1 MSGERSNAAPLV
13 EIRDL
18 VVEYVTR
25 GIHGGRPVRA
35 VAGVS
40 LEIAAGEVYAIVGES
55 GSGKTTLARTLLR
68 LVDAT
73 SGEITFGGQEITRVS
88 GEGLRRLRRRM
99 QIVYQ
104 DPAGSL
110 DPRMPVSE
118 LVAEPLRTH
127 ETLRSSKLES
137 RVLELLTDVGLGRQH
152 LSRRPHELSG
162 GQAQRVAIARALAL
176 RPELVV
182 LDEPTSALDVSVQA
196 QILNLLGDLRS
207 AHGLTYLLISHDLGV
222 VRHLADRVGVM
233 YLGRLVE
240 ESPAESLFADPGH
253 PYTEALLRSAIEPG
267 RRDGADDGAAR
278 APIGDIPSPLDP
290 PTGCRFH
297 PRCWLRE
304 QLEHPAVCAS
314 DEPVLKPLS
323 DGGERR
329 AACHFAD
336 HLHPSSESRR
346 AS

>member
-1 MSGERSNAAPLV
+1 MSIAHTDPRPLV
-13 EIRDL
+13 ELRDL
-18 VVEYVTR
+18 VVEYATH
-25 GIHGGRPVRA
+25 GIHGGRAVRA

-40 LEIAAGEVYAIVGES
+40 LEIAAGEVYGLVGES

-68 LVDAT
+68 LVDVT
-73 SGEITFGGQEITRVS
+73 SGELAFDGEAITRIS
-88 GEGLRRLRRRM
+88 GEELRRLRRRM
-99 QIVYQ
+99 QVVYQ

-127 ETLRSSKLES
+127 EPLRGPALRT
-137 RVLELLTDVGLGRQH
+137 RVLELLTDVGLAQQH

-196 QILNLLGDLRS
+196 QILNLLADLRA

-240 ESPAESLFADPGH
+240 ESPAEPLFADPGH
-253 PYTEALLRSAIEPG
+253 PYTEALLRSAIG
-267 RRDGADDGAAR
+267 DGGEDRAAT
-278 APIGDIPSPLDP
+278 PIGDIPSPLDP

-304 QLEHPAVCAS
+304 QLERPAVCAS
-314 DEPVLKPLS
+314 DEPELLS
-323 DGGERR
+323 PNEGSARR

>member
-1 MSGERSNAAPLV
+1 M
-13 EIRDL
+13 
-18 VVEYVTR
+18 
-25 GIHGGRPVRA
+25 
-35 VAGVS
+35 
-40 LEIAAGEVYAIVGES
+40 
-55 GSGKTTLARTLLR
+55 
-68 LVDAT
+68 
-73 SGEITFGGQEITRVS
+73 
-88 GEGLRRLRRRM
+88 
-99 QIVYQ
+99 
-104 DPAGSL
+104 
-110 DPRMPVSE
+110 
-118 LVAEPLRTH
+118 
-127 ETLRSSKLES
+127 
-137 RVLELLTDVGLGRQH
+137 LELLTDVGLGRQH

-233 YLGRLVE
+233 YLGRMVE

-314 DEPVLKPLS
+314 DEPVLKPPL